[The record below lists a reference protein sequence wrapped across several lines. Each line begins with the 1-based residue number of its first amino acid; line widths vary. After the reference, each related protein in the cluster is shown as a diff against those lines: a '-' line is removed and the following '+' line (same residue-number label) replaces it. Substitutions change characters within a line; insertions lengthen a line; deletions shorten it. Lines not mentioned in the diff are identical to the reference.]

1 MKTQETKWRLKCS
14 NMHNQFNIQ
23 CLLSTMSNILWVDW
37 RALFHDE
44 MAAIRP
50 HYRPA
55 LSIWLTAQ
63 QTGKKRDHDLETGGS
78 LRAPDLCLAR
88 PLEIQLHHSEVSAP
102 STSAHTHR
110 SITSNSLD
118 TQLMAKGPFKVAHL
132 NPARSPPPP
141 PPQIPLSLP
150 PRPPTPTPAAAAGRR
165 RRTPPPPPIP
175 IMPYL
180 WPPGSP

>member
-23 CLLSTMSNILWVDW
+23 SLLSTMSNILRVDW

-63 QTGKKRDHDLETGGS
+63 QTGKKGDHDLETGGS

-88 PLEIQLHHSEVSAP
+88 PLEIQLRHIEVSAP

-118 TQLMAKGPFKVAHL
+118 TQLIAKGPFKVAHL
-132 NPARSPPPP
+132 NPAC
-141 PPQIPLSLP
+141 I
-150 PRPPTPTPAAAAGRR
+150 
-165 RRTPPPPPIP
+165 PPIP